1 LWGFRRKL
9 FLSIVKIKQEFTILG
24 NASLIKLFSSFIGDK
39 TMERQ
44 ASRRALIKGAA
55 MTATGVVV
63 GAISPLH
70 SQETIARQPVSQS
83 GDRVQPSTAK
93 LLTGKVAIVTGAARG
108 IGRAISELFAANGAD
123 VAMLDIADPSRLN
136 SSTGYRVANMNE
148 FDEAF
153 ASVRRYGTKVLQI
166 QADVRDLAA
175 MQSAAE
181 RANRE
186 LGGIDIVVANAGYVA
201 WHSFED
207 GTPEQW
213 TDVFDVNVHG
223 VFNTAK
229 ATIPFLKQRGGGRI
243 INMSSVGG
251 RAGFAGNGAYTSSKW
266 AVIGMTKQAA
276 LELGKYNIAVNAI
289 APGAVNTPMYR
300 SEGQMRSMG
309 VSSSAEQDKLI
320 DPISPLGN
328 AGAVEPEDIAQT
340 ALFLAS
346 DAAKTISGTTIDNA
360 LGFNASYTA

>member
-1 LWGFRRKL
+1 MKKL
-9 FLSIVKIKQEFTILG
+9 
-24 NASLIKLFSSFIGDK
+24 N
-39 TMERQ
+39 R
-44 ASRRALIKGAA
+44 SRRGLIKGAA
-55 MTATGVVV
+55 LAATGMTL
-63 GAISPLH
+63 GAGLSPL
-70 SQETIARQPVSQS
+70 QTKQATAQTPPQPIE
-83 GDRVQPSTAK
+83 QPQRSSA
-93 LLTGKVAIVTGAARG
+93 LPLAGKVAFVTGAARG
-108 IGRAISELFAANGAD
+108 IGRAISEVFAKNGAA
-123 VAMLDIADPSRLN
+123 VAMLDIADPARLN
-136 SSTGYRVANMNE
+136 SSQGYRVANRDE
-148 FDEAF
+148 FNA
-153 ASVRRYGTKVLQI
+153 AVAAVKQYGTKVLQI
-166 QADVRDLAA
+166 QVDVRDLAA

-181 RANRE
+181 RTNRE

-207 GTPEQW
+207 GTPQLW
-213 TDVFDVNVHG
+213 HDVFDVNVHG

-243 INMSSVGG
+243 INMASVGG
-251 RAGFAGNGAYTSSKW
+251 RAGFAGNGAYTSTKW

-276 LELGKYNIAVNAI
+276 QELGQHNITVNAI

-309 VSSSAEQDKLI
+309 VSSREEQDALI
-320 DPISPLGN
+320 KPVSPLGK
-328 AGAVEPEDIAQT
+328 AGAIEPKEIAQT

>member
-1 LWGFRRKL
+1 MQRLNR
-9 FLSIVKIKQEFTILG
+9 
-24 NASLIKLFSSFIGDK
+24 
-39 TMERQ
+39 
-44 ASRRALIKGAA
+44 SRRGIIKGAA
-55 MTATGVVV
+55 LAATGMAL
-63 GAISPLH
+63 GKGLSAQNQPAIAQSP
-70 SQETIARQPVSQS
+70 AQPRPQ
-83 GDRVQPSTAK
+83 VQPSGTG
-93 LLTGKVAIVTGAARG
+93 LLSGKVAFVTGAARG
-108 IGRAISELFAANGAD
+108 IGRAISETFAANGAD
-123 VAMLDIADPSRLN
+123 IAMLDIADPSQLN
-136 SSTGYRVANMNE
+136 SSTGYRVANMDEFNE
-148 FDEAF
+148 AV
-153 ASVRRYGTKVLQI
+153 AAVQQYGTKVIQI

-181 RANRE
+181 RTGRE
-186 LGGIDIVVANAGYVA
+186 LGGIDIAVANAGYA
-201 WHSFED
+201 IWHSFEE
-207 GTPEQW
+207 GTPQFW
-213 TDVFDVNVHG
+213 KDVFDVNVHG

-229 ATIPFLKQRGGGRI
+229 VTIPYLRQRGGGRI

-276 LELGKYNIAVNAI
+276 QELGPNNITVNAI
-289 APGAVNTPMYR
+289 APGAVNTPLYR

-309 VSSSAEQDKLI
+309 VSTPEEQDALI

>member
-1 LWGFRRKL
+1 
-9 FLSIVKIKQEFTILG
+9 
-24 NASLIKLFSSFIGDK
+24 
-39 TMERQ
+39 M
-44 ASRRALIKGAA
+44 
-55 MTATGVVV
+55 
-63 GAISPLH
+63 
-70 SQETIARQPVSQS
+70 
-83 GDRVQPSTAK
+83 
-93 LLTGKVAIVTGAARG
+93 VTGAARG
-108 IGRAISELFAANGAD
+108 IGRAISEVFAANGAD

-136 SSTGYRVANMNE
+136 SSTGYRVATMTE
-148 FDEAF
+148 FNEAF
-153 ASVRRYGTKVLQI
+153 AAVQQYDTNVLQI

-181 RANRE
+181 RTNRE

-207 GTPEQW
+207 GTPQLW
-213 TDVFDVNVHG
+213 QDVVDVNVHG

-229 ATIPFLKQRGGGRI
+229 ATIPFLKQRNGGRI
-243 INMSSVGG
+243 INMASVGG

-276 LELGKYNIAVNAI
+276 QELGQYDITVNAI
-289 APGAVNTPMYR
+289 APGAVNTPLYR

-309 VSSSAEQDKLI
+309 VSSPEEQDALI
-320 DPISPLGN
+320 DPVSPLGN
-328 AGAVEPEDIAQT
+328 AGALEPEDIAQT

-346 DAAKTISGTTIDNA
+346 DAARTISGTTIDNA

>member
-1 LWGFRRKL
+1 MNP
-9 FLSIVKIKQEFTILG
+9 LSH
-24 NASLIKLFSSFIGDK
+24 
-39 TMERQ
+39 
-44 ASRRALIKGAA
+44 SRRDLIKGGVLA
-55 MTATGVVV
+55 ATGIAL
-63 GAISPLH
+63 GKGLSAQTQTAIA
-70 SQETIARQPVSQS
+70 QQPEQP
-83 GDRVQPSTAK
+83 RPQAQPSSSA
-93 LLTGKVAIVTGAARG
+93 LLNGKVALVTGAARG

-136 SSTGYRVANMNE
+136 SSPGYRVANMNE
-148 FDEAF
+148 FNEAVT
-153 ASVRRYGTKVLQI
+153 AVQQYGTRILQI

-175 MQSAAE
+175 LQLAAE
-181 RANRE
+181 RTYRE
-186 LGGIDIVVANAGYVA
+186 LGSIDIVVANAGYVA
-201 WHSFED
+201 WHSFEA
-207 GTPEQW
+207 GTPKLW
-213 TDVFDVNVHG
+213 KDVIDVNVHG

-243 INMSSVGG
+243 INMASVGG

-276 LELGKYNIAVNAI
+276 QELGQYNITVNAI

-309 VSSSAEQDKLI
+309 VSTPEAQDALI

-328 AGAVEPEDIAQT
+328 AGAVEPEDIALS